1 MLCCLNRTHLLLA
14 FLSKSPEVHP
24 MLGEKVACKA
34 VFPHMYTYSHT
45 YKCNMLSAILA
56 AAFLLQGMHLIQ
68 QLQR

>member
-1 MLCCLNRTHLLLA
+1 
-14 FLSKSPEVHP
+14 